1 MSLRARQGRSSGGRL
16 ARLIRRK
23 PTESELDQVHP
34 NPDEW
39 LAAVLAGS
47 TTGGEETPPAPDGNG
62 GAEVATRGRRRWGR
76 ILVIGLLSAAALGAV
91 SWVSATALLDRAQ
104 AHRDLDATRA
114 RLSRTTQRIAALTA
128 EVEALRSQISNQQG
142 RASGLREQLAEAR
155 AELKRLRAAA
165 AVPNGKGV
173 VVETKGYADLIQIHD
188 VHLTHAYGFSDLV
201 GIAVNMSG
209 RNLSYVQLGCS
220 FLDAKGRVLANVID
234 NRESWPAGS
243 SWGFDCGAEVKA
255 TGGIVRVDAA
265 D

>member
-1 MSLRARQGRSSGGRL
+1 VSLRSKQGRSSAGRL
-16 ARLIRRK
+16 ARLIGRK
-23 PTESELDQVHP
+23 RTESELGQVHP

-39 LAAVLAGS
+39 LATVLAGS
-47 TTGGEETPPAPDGNG
+47 TTGLEEAPPAPNGNG
-62 GAEVATRGRRRWGR
+62 GPEEGRRGRRRWLR
-76 ILVIGLLSAAALGAV
+76 ILVIGLLSAAALGAMG
-91 SWVSATALLDRAQ
+91 WLSATVLLDRAQ
-104 AHRDLDATRA
+104 AHRDLDATRD
-114 RLSRTTQRIAALTA
+114 RLSRTTQRIAVLTA

-142 RASGLREQLAEAR
+142 RASGLREELAEAR

-173 VVETKGYADLIQIHD
+173 VVETEGYEDLIQVHD

-201 GIAVNMSG
+201 GIAVNTSG

-220 FLDAKGRVLANVID
+220 FLDARGRVLANVID

-243 SWGFDCGAEVKA
+243 SWGFDCGAEVNA